1 MSIRRIYGEV
11 FIFQIIC
18 KKSIKRLTIICTG
31 STIKEIEESILKKG
45 AEHMLENTMILLT
58 VMLLLILTVGFVWYM
73 RERVDSRDYVFH
85 KIW

>member
-11 FIFQIIC
+11 FMFQIIC
-18 KKSIKRLTIICTG
+18 KKNIKRLTIICVG

-58 VMLLLILTVGFVWYM
+58 VMLLLILTVGFV
-73 RERVDSRDYVFH
+73 
-85 KIW
+85 